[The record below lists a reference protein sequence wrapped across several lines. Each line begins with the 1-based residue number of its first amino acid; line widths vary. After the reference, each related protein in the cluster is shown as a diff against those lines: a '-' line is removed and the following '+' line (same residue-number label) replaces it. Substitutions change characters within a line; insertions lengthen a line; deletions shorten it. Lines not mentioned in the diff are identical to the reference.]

1 MYIQHER
8 VRTTRW
14 YMVHTCGLCMDLG
27 TGFWGES
34 GEITVTAVNN
44 VKAEN
49 QKKKSKMAEDPLST
63 DKKWQIIFT
72 YSIGGLVTAYFWKS
86 LDTISRG
93 VILLFAAVAASSI
106 RNGTWMMNSREL
118 RKQERE
124 ERREAFRQAKTWVT
138 GRE

>member
-1 MYIQHER
+1 
-8 VRTTRW
+8 
-14 YMVHTCGLCMDLG
+14 
-27 TGFWGES
+27 
-34 GEITVTAVNN
+34 
-44 VKAEN
+44 
-49 QKKKSKMAEDPLST
+49 MAEDPLST